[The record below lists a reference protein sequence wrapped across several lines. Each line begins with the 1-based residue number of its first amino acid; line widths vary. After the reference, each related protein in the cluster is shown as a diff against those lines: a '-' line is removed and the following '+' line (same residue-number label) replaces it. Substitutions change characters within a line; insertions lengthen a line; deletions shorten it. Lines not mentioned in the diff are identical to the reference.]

1 MKITGD
7 FVESW
12 LSGMVGYPEPDGLD
26 LGMKRRLRCGKSE
39 GRLLKKIKKGRKV
52 MD

>member
-1 MKITGD
+1 M
-7 FVESW
+7 EW
-12 LSGMVGYPEPDGLD
+12 LVNPKPDGLG
-26 LGMKRRLRCGKSE
+26 LGVKRRLKCGKSE